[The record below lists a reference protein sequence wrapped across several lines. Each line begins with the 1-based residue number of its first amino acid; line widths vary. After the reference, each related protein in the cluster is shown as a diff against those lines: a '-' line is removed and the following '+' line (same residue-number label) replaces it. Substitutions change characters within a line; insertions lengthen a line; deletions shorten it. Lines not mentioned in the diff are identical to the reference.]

1 MSCIQ
6 IDPADNIVIA
16 TSPLK
21 KGDVINAAGRDIT
34 VMDDVASY
42 HKVAAR
48 DIAKG
53 EPVLRYG
60 VSIGEATEDVKAG
73 SHVHLHNMR
82 STYLPTYLRKGE

>member
-1 MSCIQ
+1 MSCVR

-21 KGDVINAAGRDIT
+21 KGEVINVDGENIT
-34 VMDDVASY
+34 VRDDVASY

-53 EPVLRYG
+53 EPVFRYG
-60 VSIGEATEDVKAG
+60 VSIGEATEDIQAG